1 MHRNYLEEVKKLLG
15 GEDYRIVGKNVRRV
29 DGLEKVTGCAKY
41 TADYLIE
48 SALTIRPV
56 RSPHPHA
63 FIKKIDKEAALC
75 IPGVESV
82 ITGDQIPGENQ
93 IGYYIED
100 QPLLTTDKARYIGDT
115 VALVIARDEEVAWA
129 GADALEVKYEELP
142 AVFEPKEA
150 LAGDFKIHDRKS
162 PEGVKVRKGDVDQ
175 AFQEC
180 DVVVERTYRP
190 GSQDHAYLE
199 TEAAVAIPEERGG
212 MTVISTNQGPFK
224 TRYAVARVLGRPL
237 AEVRIITPYIGGG
250 FGGKDT
256 YGPVI
261 SSLAAVAAEITGRP
275 AMIVFTRHES
285 FAYRFKRCPF
295 EIRYKSGATK
305 DGMLKAIEVEYTV
318 DCGGYTAHAV
328 NLMKRAAYHA
338 TGVYEVPNCRI
349 TGMAVYTNNLPGG
362 ALNGF
367 GNPQMGFAL
376 ESQMDLLAEELDMD
390 QVELRLKNAL
400 VPGSLTGTNQELDH
414 SVGIR
419 ELIEKVAE
427 KSDWR
432 KKKARTAG
440 VQKGT
445 KRRGIGIGC
454 SWHGCG
460 TTGWK
465 QDWAGAS
472 IILNPDGSVNY
483 CTGIVEIGQGSITGH
498 AMMVAETL
506 GVPYDWVKV
515 DTNDTSRMPDSGET
529 HAQRGTIFGGT
540 AAVEAALKLRK
551 RLNTVAAEIMSCGED
566 DVLIQEGVVQ
576 NRNNASQKM
585 TFKALVGEMYA
596 RGVNPSE
603 FGFILARRGYPDP
616 ETGLGDPYAAYT
628 FGCTI
633 AEVEVDLETGEVDV
647 LKLNPGIAAG
657 KIIQP
662 EVVRGQINGCG
673 MLGLGYGIYEAVV
686 RKNGKIIN
694 ASYTD
699 YVIPTIKD
707 KPEIADFVSVEDEYK
722 YSGYGAKGVG
732 EIALISTPLAIVN
745 AVYDAIDIRFYDLP
759 LNAEKVYFAIKEKMD
774 HGSRD

>member
-1 MHRNYLEEVKKLLG
+1 MHRNYSEEIRKLLG
-15 GEDYRIVGKNVRRV
+15 AKDYKIVGKNVRRV
-29 DGLEKVTGCAKY
+29 DALEKVTGRARY
-41 TADYLIE
+41 TTDYLVE
-48 SALTIRPV
+48 NALFVRPV

-63 FIKKIDKEAALC
+63 LIHKIDKESALC
-75 IPGVESV
+75 IPGVEFV

-93 IGYYIED
+93 IGYYLND
-100 QPLLTTDKARYIGDT
+100 QPLLTTDKARYVGDP
-115 VALVIARDEEVAWA
+115 VALVVARDEAAAWA
-129 GADALEVKYEELP
+129 GADALKVEYEELP

-150 LAGDFKIHDRKS
+150 LAGDFKIHGQQS
-162 PEGVKVRKGDVDQ
+162 PEGVKVRKGDAQ
-175 AFQEC
+175 KAFQGC
-180 DVVVERTYRP
+180 DVIVERTYKA
-190 GSQDHAYLE
+190 GAQDHAYLE
-199 TEAAVAIPEERGG
+199 TEAAIAIPEDRGG
-212 MTVISTNQGPFK
+212 MMVISTNQGPFK
-224 TRYAVARVLGRPL
+224 TRNAVARVLGRPQ
-237 AEVRIITPYIGGG
+237 AEVRVITPYIGGG

-261 SSLAAVAAEITGRP
+261 SSLAAVAAEITGQP
-275 AMIVFTRHES
+275 AMIVFTRHDS

-305 DGMLKAIEVEYTV
+305 DGLLKAIEVEYTV
-318 DCGGYTAHAV
+318 DCGGYTSHAV

-338 TGVYEVPNCRI
+338 TGVYEIPNCRI
-349 TGMAVYTNNLPGG
+349 TGTAVYTNNLPGG

-367 GNPQMGFAL
+367 GNPQMSFAI
-376 ESQMDLLAEELDMD
+376 ESQMDLLAEELGMD
-390 QVELRLKNAL
+390 SVALRLKNAL
-400 VPGSLTGTNQELDH
+400 VPGSLTGTNQKLDH

-419 ELIEKVAE
+419 ELIEKVVETA
-427 KSDWR
+427 DWR
-432 KKKARTAG
+432 TKKAGTAG
-440 VQKGT
+440 DQNGT
-445 KRRGIGIGC
+445 KRRGVGIGC

-540 AAVEAALKLRK
+540 AAVDAAIKLRK
-551 RLNTVAAEIMSCGED
+551 RVTAVAAEMMSCEEE
-566 DVLIQEGVVQ
+566 DVLIDEGVVQ
-576 NRNNASQKM
+576 NRNNGSQEIG
-585 TFKALVGEMYA
+585 FKAVVGEMYS
-596 RGVNPSE
+596 RGINPSE
-603 FGFILARRGYPDP
+603 FGFMLARRGYPDP

-628 FGCTI
+628 FGCSI
-633 AEVEVDLETGEVDV
+633 AEVEVDLETGQVDV
-647 LKLNPGIAAG
+647 LKLSPGIAAG

-673 MLGLGYGIYEAVV
+673 MLGLGYALTEAVV
-686 RKNGKIIN
+686 RENGRVMN
-694 ASYTD
+694 VSYTD

-707 KPEIADFVSVEDEYK
+707 KPEIADFVSVEDEYM

-732 EIALISTPLAIVN
+732 EIALISTPLAITN
-745 AVYDAIDIRFYDLP
+745 AVYDAIGIRFYDLP
-759 LNAEKVYFAIKEKMD
+759 LNAEKVYFAIKEKMG
-774 HGSRD
+774 HGNRD